1 MRVGLVIYGSIETLT
16 GGYLYD
22 RRLLDHLASQ
32 GDRAEVISLPR
43 RNHYPRALCDNAS
56 PSLVRLFT
64 RARFDVLL
72 QDELVHPS
80 LVFLNGWL
88 RARVRY
94 PIVTIV
100 HLLRSSEP
108 TATRLR
114 GWYSAAERRYL
125 ATVDAALYNSE
136 TTRRAVEALLGRSLP
151 GIIAYPGCDHLAV
164 ERSET
169 ELAAQARASG
179 PLRVLSI
186 ANVLPGKGLRVLIDA
201 LRRLPAESWRLQVI
215 GSLTMDRPYVDHVRG
230 LIGRAGLCANVCLVG
245 AVPNARIPEYLI
257 ASHLLVVPS
266 HYEALGI
273 AYLEA
278 MRFGL
283 PVIATTAGGAR
294 EIVGHGREGF
304 LVAPGDVDALTRHL
318 RLLVA
323 DRELLLRMGLAA
335 RRRAARHPTWDQSFE
350 RARIFLRSL
359 VETHRPPVST

>member
-22 RRLLDHLASQ
+22 RRLLGHLASR
-32 GDRAEVISLPR
+32 GDRAEMIELPR

-56 PSLVRLFT
+56 PSLVRRLT

-88 RARVRY
+88 RARARY
-94 PIVTIV
+94 PIVAVV

-108 TATRLR
+108 TATPLR
-114 GWYSAAERRYL
+114 GFYSAAERRYL
-125 ATVDAALYNSE
+125 STVDAALYNSE
-136 TTRRAVEALLGRSLP
+136 TTRMGVEALLGRRLP
-151 GIIAYPGCDHLAV
+151 GVIAYPGCDHLAA
-164 ERSET
+164 ESSQT
-169 ELAAQARASG
+169 ELAARARARG
-179 PLRVLSI
+179 PLRVLSV
-186 ANVLPGKGLRVLIDA
+186 ANVLAGKGLCVLIDA
-201 LRRLPAESWRLQVI
+201 LCRLPAESWRLQIV
-215 GSLTMDRPYVDHVRG
+215 GSLTMDRPYVDRLRD
-230 LIGRAGLCANVCLVG
+230 LIGRAGLGGNVCLVG
-245 AVPNARIPEYLI
+245 TVPNPRIPEYLMT
-257 ASHLLVVPS
+257 SHLLVVPS

-283 PVIATTAGGAR
+283 PVIATTAGGAH
-294 EIVGHGREGF
+294 EIVEHGREGF
-304 LVAPGDVDALTRHL
+304 LVAPGDADALTRHL
-318 RLLVA
+318 RLFCA

-350 RARIFLRSL
+350 RARNFLCSV
-359 VETHRPPVST
+359 VETHRAPVST

>member
-22 RRLLDHLASQ
+22 RRLLDHLVSR

-43 RNHYPRALCDNAS
+43 RDHYPRALCDNAS
-56 PSLVRLFT
+56 PSLVRRLT

-88 RARVRY
+88 RVRTRY

-100 HLLRSSEP
+100 HLLRSSEQ
-108 TATRLR
+108 TATWPR
-114 GWYSAAERRYL
+114 GLCPATERRYL

-136 TTRRAVEALLGRSLP
+136 TTRMAVEALLGRSLP
-151 GIIAYPGCDHLAV
+151 GVIAYPGGDHLAV

-169 ELAAQARASG
+169 ELAARARAAG

-186 ANVLPGKGLRVLIDA
+186 ANVLPGKGLCVLIDA
-201 LRRLPAESWRLQVI
+201 LSRLPAESWRLQVV
-215 GSLTMDRPYVDHVRG
+215 GSLMMDRPYVDRLRG
-230 LIGRAGLCANVCLVG
+230 LIGRAGLGTNVCLVG
-245 AVPNARIPEYLI
+245 TVPNARIPEYLI
-257 ASHLLVVPS
+257 TSHLLAVPS

-283 PVIATTAGGAR
+283 PVIATTAGGAH
-294 EIVGHGREGF
+294 EIVRHGREGF
-304 LVAPGDVDALTRHL
+304 LVAPGDADALTRHL

-350 RARIFLRSL
+350 RARIFLHSL